1 MATESHQALGSD
13 ARVGILHELKL
24 GERGVSDIAKAVG
37 LHPVTIRYHLGIL
50 LREGLIEQVPSRREG
65 VVGRPPALF
74 KLSTHAAVGGYPPRR
89 YEMLSE
95 ILLALISLKLS
106 QKDLE
111 KSLREAGQRTGQQ
124 LIKAIEVEAGA
135 PVWNPGNFV
144 NLFLKGAMTRMG
156 IDVDLLAVDKDL
168 VHYRAYGCP
177 FQELAERHPEEIC
190 DNLDVGLYEG
200 MTRTMGSE
208 VAFERFACIGHG
220 DSYCEYRLQW
230 NELSE
235 EAE

>member
-74 KLSTHAAVGGYPPRR
+74 KLSTHAAVEGYPPRR

-95 ILLALISLKLS
+95 ILLGLISKVLDR
-106 QKDLE
+106 KDRDE
-111 KSLREAGQRTGQQ
+111 ALRGAGRRTGQQ
-124 LIKAIEVEAGA
+124 LVEAIQA
-135 PVWNPGNFV
+135 QANVPVWNPENFV
-144 NLFLKGAMTRMG
+144 EFYVKGAMKRMG
-156 IDVDLLAVDKDL
+156 IDAEVLTVQENL

-177 FQELAERHPEEIC
+177 FQELAERRPEEIC
-190 DNLDVGLYEG
+190 DNLDIGLHEG
-200 MTRTMGSE
+200 ITRTMGGG
-208 VAFERFACIGHG
+208 VTFERLACIGHG

-230 NELSE
+230 KSPSGGS
-235 EAE
+235 